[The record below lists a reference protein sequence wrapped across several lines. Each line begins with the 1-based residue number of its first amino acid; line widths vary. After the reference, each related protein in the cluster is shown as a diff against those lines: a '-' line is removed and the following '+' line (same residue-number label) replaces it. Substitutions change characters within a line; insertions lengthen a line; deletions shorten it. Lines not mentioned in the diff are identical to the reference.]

1 MTDATPSFEQLLK
14 NLDQAMFADRH
25 RLRRQLHD
33 LRKKAGDAPIDAE
46 RLAQWLE
53 RFQAS
58 VAKVEAR
65 RRSVPV
71 MRYDD
76 SLPIAAKRDEIKAAL
91 EKHQVLVIAG
101 ETGSGKTTQLPK
113 ICLEIGRG
121 VHGLIGHTQPRRL
134 AARSVATRVAEE
146 IGTPL
151 GELVGYQVRFEDQ
164 SKDSSLIKLMT
175 DGILL
180 AETQHDRFLE
190 KYDTI
195 IVDEAHERSLNIDF
209 LLGYLKTLLPRRPD
223 LKVIITSA
231 TIDLE
236 RFSQHFNGAPIVEV
250 SGRTYPVETWYRPLS
265 AEVDED
271 GNRVEDDLTVDQ
283 GILAALDEIDAHEKS
298 IGKRPGDVLVFL
310 PGEREIRDAAEVLR
324 KANLKFTEV
333 LPLYARLTPAEQ
345 QKIFQPRPGRKIVLA
360 TNVAETSL
368 TVPGIRYVID
378 SGTARISRYSYR
390 AKVQR
395 LPIEAVSQASANQ
408 RKGRCGRVEPGIC
421 IRLYSE
427 EDFLGRPEFTD
438 PEILRTNLA
447 AVILQM
453 LHLRLGQIEDFPFIE
468 PPDGKAIS
476 DGFNLLQELSAVN
489 RENQLTPLGRQLAR
503 LPIDPRLGRML
514 LEAAKLGSMAEVLI
528 VASALSVQDVR
539 ERPADRQQ
547 QADQAHAQ
555 WKDPDSDFAA
565 LINLWR
571 GFEEQRQALG
581 SNALRTWCRKNF
593 LNYLRL
599 REWRDAHRQLTLI
612 VRELKLDAQ
621 LRAERERKGAE
632 ATARGQDRSHKGT
645 DTPRGSGLDR
655 EEGGTGAKDRGQDRS
670 NKGTDTPR
678 GSGLDHDEGSAG
690 AKDRGQDRSNK
701 GTSARGSGLDRE
713 ERNAAAE
720 DRGQDHSHKGA
731 NTRRGSGLDREEGP
745 AGGKDRGQDHSHKG
759 TDTLCGS
766 GLDREEGSAETKADT
781 GQKDRAHAEGPVR
794 TTDKR
799 VNAKLVQQA
808 EASEAAVR
816 AKSYA
821 AVHKAILSGLLSQ
834 VGHKTEEGDFLGA
847 RQRRFWVHPSSVIG
861 RKKPNWIMAAELVE
875 TTKLFARM
883 VAKIEPDWIEPLAK
897 HLIKTNH
904 FEPHWEKKRGQVVAF
919 EQVTLYGMI
928 VVARRPV
935 HFGPIDPPAARE
947 LFIREGLVRG
957 EIHSR
962 AKALTANREL
972 LELFDELEAK
982 ARRRDIIAD
991 EDTLFAYY
999 DARLP
1004 QDIYQTASFET
1015 WYKRE
1020 SAKNPQLLV
1029 MRDEDV
1035 LARDASEVTA
1045 AQYPDHLRIGELQ
1058 LPLEYHFE
1066 PNHPRDGVTLR
1077 VPAPLLPQLRA
1088 ERLAWLVPGLIEAK
1102 AVALV
1107 RNLPK
1112 AIRKNFV
1119 PVPDFVKA
1127 ALSKITFGEGALPDA
1142 LGRELLRMTGARVPD
1157 EAWAEAA
1164 LGLESHLKMNIEV
1177 VDARGKFLGEGR
1189 DLAELT
1195 ARFSEASQA
1204 ALAPPQQK
1212 AEQKPVEAKGFA
1224 QVAEK
1229 AQAKMAGLSMT
1240 VYPALVEE
1248 NAVVKEGRFPTQ
1260 AEADY
1265 QHRRAL
1271 QRLLLQQLAEPAKYL
1286 RNKLPGLTELALL
1299 YRDMGKVDALVEDIL
1314 LASLDSCILDG
1325 EAQLPRDGAALAS
1338 LAERKRGDWA
1348 THAERLAR
1356 LTLDILKL
1364 WHGLQKRFKGKID
1377 LAQAVALNDIKAQLG
1392 NLIYPG
1398 FVRETP
1404 TEWLKEYPRYLKT
1417 IEQRFEK
1424 IGAQLQR
1431 DRVWSGE
1438 LAGYWE
1444 QYQARLNKHQQEG
1457 KRDPELALYRWMLEE
1472 YRVSLWAQQLGTK
1485 MAVSDKRLNKQ
1496 WSQVEA

>member
-1 MTDATPSFEQLLK
+1 MTDATPAIDTLLK
-14 NLDQAMFADRH
+14 NLDQALFADRH
-25 RLRRQLHD
+25 RLRRQLHE
-33 LRKKAGDAPIDAE
+33 LRKQPDEAK
-46 RLAQWLE
+46 LAQWLE

-58 VAKVEAR
+58 AAKVEAR
-65 RRSVPV
+65 RQSVPRI
-71 MRYDD
+71 RYDD

-190 KYDTI
+190 RYDTI

-209 LLGYLKTLLPRRPD
+209 LLGFLKTLLPRRPD

-231 TIDLE
+231 TIDLQ
-236 RFSQHFNGAPIVEV
+236 RFSEHFDGAPIVEV
-250 SGRTYPVETWYRPLS
+250 SGRTYPVETWYRPLA
-265 AEVDED
+265 AEIDED

-283 GILAALDEIDAHEKS
+283 GILAALDEITAHEQS
-298 IGKRPGDVLVFL
+298 VGKRPGDVLVFL

-453 LHLRLGQIEDFPFIE
+453 LHLRLGDIQDFPFIE

-489 RENQLTPLGRQLAR
+489 RENQLTPMGRQLAR

-514 LEAAKLGSMAEVLI
+514 LEAAQQGSLAEVLI

-547 QADQAHAQ
+547 AADQAHAQ

-571 GFEEQRQALG
+571 GFEEKRQELG
-581 SNALRTWCRKNF
+581 SNPLRTWCRKNF

-612 VRELKLDAQ
+612 ARELKL
-621 LRAERERKGAE
+621 
-632 ATARGQDRSHKGT
+632 
-645 DTPRGSGLDR
+645 GSG
-655 EEGGTGAKDRGQDRS
+655 RS
-670 NKGTDTPR
+670 AD
-678 GSGLDHDEGSAG
+678 GSGQPHADKARRVEDGEASSARSAG
-690 AKDRGQDRSNK
+690 ASTQPAPTKD
-701 GTSARGSGLDRE
+701 
-713 ERNAAAE
+713 
-720 DRGQDHSHKGA
+720 
-731 NTRRGSGLDREEGP
+731 
-745 AGGKDRGQDHSHKG
+745 
-759 TDTLCGS
+759 
-766 GLDREEGSAETKADT
+766 TK
-781 GQKDRAHAEGPVR
+781 
-794 TTDKR
+794 
-799 VNAKLVQQA
+799 VNVILRQQA
-808 EASEAAVR
+808 EASEAAQK

-821 AVHKAILSGLLSQ
+821 SVHKAILAGLLSQ
-834 VGHKTEEGDFLGA
+834 IGNKTEEGDFLGA

-861 RKKPNWIMAAELVE
+861 RKKPNWLMAAELVE

-883 VAKIEPDWIEPLAK
+883 VAKIEPDWIEPLAG
-897 HLIKTNH
+897 HLIKKNH
-904 FEPHWEKKRGQVVAF
+904 FEPHWEKKRGQVVAY

-928 VVARRPV
+928 VVGRRPV
-935 HFGPIDPPAARE
+935 HYGPIDPPAARE

-957 EIHSR
+957 EINSR
-962 AKALTANREL
+962 ARALSANREL
-972 LELFDELEAK
+972 LERLDELEAK
-982 ARRRDIIAD
+982 ARRRDILAD
-991 EDTLFAYY
+991 EETLFDYY

-1004 QDIYQTASFET
+1004 ADIYQTASFEN

-1020 SAKNPQLLV
+1020 SAKNPQLLI
-1029 MRDEDV
+1029 MREEDV
-1035 LARDASEVTA
+1035 LAREASEVTA
-1045 AQYPDHLRIGELQ
+1045 AQYPDYLRIGELQ

-1077 VPAPLLPQLRA
+1077 VPAPLLPQLRS
-1088 ERLAWLVPGLIEAK
+1088 ERLDWLVPGLLETK

-1112 AIRKNFV
+1112 ALRKNFV
-1119 PVPDFVKA
+1119 PVPDFVGA
-1127 ALSKITFGEGALPDA
+1127 ALAKIAFGEGSLPEA
-1142 LGRELLRMTGARVPD
+1142 LGRELLRMTGARVSD
-1157 EAWAEAA
+1157 DAWAEAA
-1164 LGLESHLKMNIEV
+1164 AGLESHLKMNIEV

-1195 ARFSEASQA
+1195 ARFAEASQA

-1248 NAVVKEGRFPTQ
+1248 AGVVKEGRFPTQ
-1260 AEADY
+1260 AEAEW

-1286 RNKLPGLTELALL
+1286 RNKLPGLTELGLL
-1299 YRDMGKVDALVEDIL
+1299 YRDMGKIDGLVEDIL

-1338 LAERKRGDWA
+1338 LAERKRGDWTA
-1348 THAERLAR
+1348 HAERLAR
-1356 LTLDILKL
+1356 LTLEILKH

-1392 NLIYPG
+1392 NLVYPG

-1404 TEWLKEYPRYLKT
+1404 AEWLKEYPRYLKA

-1424 IGAQLQR
+1424 IGSQLQR

-1444 QYQARLNKHQQEG
+1444 QYQVRLKKHLQEG
-1457 KRDPELALYRWMLEE
+1457 KRDAELALYRWMLEE
-1472 YRVSLWAQQLGTK
+1472 YRVSLWAQQLGTR
-1485 MAVSDKRLNKQ
+1485 MAVSDKRLNRQ
-1496 WSQVEA
+1496 WSQVEP